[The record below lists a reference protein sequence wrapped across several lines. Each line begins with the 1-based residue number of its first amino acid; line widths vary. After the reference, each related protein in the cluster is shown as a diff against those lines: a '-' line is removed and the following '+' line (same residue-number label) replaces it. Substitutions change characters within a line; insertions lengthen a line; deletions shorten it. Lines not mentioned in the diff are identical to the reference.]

1 MKRKEFL
8 KRKIDSYLKKEQLS
22 RNQEHKK
29 LEKPY
34 LLKARKSYS
43 IGNLL
48 FGISESDEIRK
59 ILKLADNFDAY
70 DWATIVAYYS
80 MYTSAL
86 AAIAKLGFKSKSHAA
101 TISVLELNYVQ
112 NKDLEI
118 KDIQKLEQ
126 AHAISEDLINK
137 LIKTKTKRET
147 AQYNATASI
156 SRENAKTALEDA
168 EEFISKIEEIL
179 S

>member
-59 ILKLADNFDAY
+59 ILKLADNFN
-70 DWATIVAYYS
+70 TYYFS
-80 MYTSAL
+80 PLFFYFFNFS
-86 AAIAKLGFKSKSHAA
+86 FFNSRSPQ
-101 TISVLELNYVQ
+101 S
-112 NKDLEI
+112 
-118 KDIQKLEQ
+118 
-126 AHAISEDLINK
+126 LI
-137 LIKTKTKRET
+137 
-147 AQYNATASI
+147 
-156 SRENAKTALEDA
+156 
-168 EEFISKIEEIL
+168 
-179 S
+179 